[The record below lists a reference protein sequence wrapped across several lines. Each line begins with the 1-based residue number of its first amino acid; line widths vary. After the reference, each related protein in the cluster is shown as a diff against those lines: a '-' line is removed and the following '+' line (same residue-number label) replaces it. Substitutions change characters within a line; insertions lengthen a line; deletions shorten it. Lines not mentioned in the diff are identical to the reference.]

1 MQTGLKLQI
10 NACYKSQL
18 GEENSL
24 RTRDDNV
31 LAFGL
36 IQKLAVRTIC
46 SDFHIANL
54 SFYKNKSGNAQ
65 ETN

>member
-31 LAFGL
+31 LAFG
-36 IQKLAVRTIC
+36 
-46 SDFHIANL
+46 S
-54 SFYKNKSGNAQ
+54 
-65 ETN
+65 E